1 MKNKKLIIAIIVI
14 ACAVIGCLIFV
25 VACDGPKVTGV
36 KSLVAANVKA
46 QSKVDN
52 YHMDGTVNMD
62 IALDPEQSDLLE
74 DILEHVNI
82 ELPVKMTVDT
92 DAGSESAH
100 ITTDATVKLF
110 GQSVPVQTAEVYLD
124 IKNTVA
130 YSRSGDSTKWKQ
142 TGDEETQLEFKDL
155 AGGLAVVGK
164 TVLDNATFKETEE
177 YYSLVIPAEKAADL
191 VAKLNLLERVDLGIA
206 DVRDITVEGGQIVY
220 NVDKTTHLV
229 SSVELKNVDVRG
241 KGVYKGV
248 SADLLAPT
256 NGTFRFSRYN
266 ELEDSEYAIP
276 EEILKAGS
284 GKSGKD

>member
-25 VACDGPKVTGV
+25 VACDGPRVTGV

-82 ELPVKMTVDT
+82 ELPVEMTVGT

-110 GQSVPVQTAEVYLD
+110 GQSVPVKTAEVYLD

-177 YYSLVIPAEKAADL
+177 YYSLIIPAEKAADL
-191 VAKLNLLERVDLGIA
+191 VAELNLLERVDLGIA

-220 NVDKTTHLV
+220 NVDKTTRLV
-229 SSVELKNVDVRG
+229 SSVQLKNVDLRG

-248 SADLLAPT
+248 SADLLFPT
-256 NGTFRFSRYN
+256 NGIFRFSRYN

-284 GKSGKD
+284 GKD

>member
-1 MKNKKLIIAIIVI
+1 MKNRKLIIAIITI
-14 ACAVIGCLIFV
+14 ACVVIGCLIFV
-25 VACDGPKVTGV
+25 VACDGPRVTGV

-82 ELPVKMTVDT
+82 ELPVEMTVGT
-92 DAGSESAH
+92 NAGSESAH

-110 GQSVPVQTAEVYLD
+110 EQSVPVQTAEVYLD

-130 YSRSGDSTKWKQ
+130 YTKTGDSTEWKQ

-155 AGGLAVVGK
+155 AGGLAMVGK
-164 TVLDNATFKETEE
+164 TVLENATFKETEK
-177 YYSLVIPAEKAADL
+177 YYSLIIPAEKAADL
-191 VAKLNLLERVDLGIA
+191 VAELQLLERVDLGIA
-206 DVRDITVEGGQIVY
+206 DVRDITVEGGQIIY
-220 NVDKTTHLV
+220 NVDKTTRLV

-248 SADLLAPT
+248 SADLLFPT

-266 ELEDSEYAIP
+266 ELEESEYAIP

-284 GKSGKD
+284 GKD

>member
-1 MKNKKLIIAIIVI
+1 LKNKKLIIAIIAV
-14 ACAVIGCLIFV
+14 ACVVIGCLIFV
-25 VACDGPKVTGV
+25 VACDGPRVTGV
-36 KSLVAANVKA
+36 KSLVAANLKA

-52 YHMDGTVNMD
+52 YHMDGKVNMD
-62 IALDPEQSDLLE
+62 ITLDPEQSDLLE
-74 DILEHVNI
+74 DILEHVDI
-82 ELPVKMTVDT
+82 ELPVKMTVGT
-92 DAGSESAH
+92 DAGSDSAH

-130 YSRSGDSTKWKQ
+130 YTKTGDSTEWKQ

-177 YYSLVIPAEKAADL
+177 YYSLIIPAEKAGDL
-191 VAKLNLLERVDLGIA
+191 VADLNLLERVELGIA
-206 DVRDITVEGGQIVY
+206 DVRDITVEGGQIIY
-220 NVDKTTHLV
+220 NVDKKTRLV

-248 SADLLAPT
+248 SADLLFPT

-276 EEILKAGS
+276 GEILKAGA
-284 GKSGKD
+284 GKD